1 MVGAGVIGFFI
12 VLYIITLLI
21 SILIIRWVFRI
32 NDIVN
37 ELEAIRRLLQK
48 GPFTAQNT
56 SSFSNSEERNTGEVK
71 ILSPE
76 EKIESL
82 RLKFNEL
89 GERMAASKDKN
100 EKVEIRA
107 ERDRVE
113 KEINHL
119 RFELKNKLGQP

>member
-48 GPFTAQNT
+48 GPFTTQNT
-56 SSFSNSEERNTGEVK
+56 SSFSNSEERDTGEIK
-71 ILSPE
+71 IPSPE
-76 EKIESL
+76 EKLESL

-89 GERMAASKDKN
+89 AEKLMASKDKN
-100 EKVEIRA
+100 EKQSIKE
-107 ERDRVE
+107 ERERIE
-113 KEINHL
+113 KEMKHL
-119 RFELKNKLGQP
+119 EFELKNKL